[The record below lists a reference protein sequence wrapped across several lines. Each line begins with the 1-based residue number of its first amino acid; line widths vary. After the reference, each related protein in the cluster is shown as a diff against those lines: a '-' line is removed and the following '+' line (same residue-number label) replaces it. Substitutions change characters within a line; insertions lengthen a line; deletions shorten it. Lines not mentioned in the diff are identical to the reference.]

1 MIQKCIITLDNEPV
15 DLIKRSDVR
24 KSYAMVL
31 QETWLFD
38 GSIYDN
44 LTYGNKNATKEE
56 VEKVLEKA
64 RLSSFLNQLPNGYDT
79 IIKDGG
85 SNISKGQK
93 QLLTIARAMLLNA
106 NMLILDEATSNVD
119 TRTEIKIQE
128 AMKDKTTFIIA
139 HRLSTIQSADL
150 ILVVKDGNIIEQGT
164 HDELMNQNGF
174 YKDLYNLAKTYEY
187 EIPLIAYLLAPIYK
201 LHTMSGTHIQKRI

>member
-1 MIQKCIITLDNEPV
+1 
-15 DLIKRSDVR
+15 
-24 KSYAMVL
+24 MVL

-44 LTYGNKNATKEE
+44 LTYGNKNTTKEE

-79 IIKDGG
+79 IIKDGC

-150 ILVVKDGNIIEQGT
+150 MLVVKDENIIEQSN
-164 HDELMNQNGF
+164 HQQLLKQYGF
-174 YKDLYNLAKTYEY
+174 YYELYNSQFK
-187 EIPLIAYLLAPIYK
+187 
-201 LHTMSGTHIQKRI
+201 

>member
-1 MIQKCIITLDNEPV
+1 MKNLTINETPVRTSNNFKINNITLE
-15 DLIKRSDVR
+15 DLEIPTNLRKFENAEIICKSSKIESDF
-24 KSYAMVL
+24 S
-31 QETWLFD
+31 
-38 GSIYDN
+38 SDN
-44 LTYGNKNATKEE
+44 LTYGNKNTTKEE

-119 TRTEIKIQE
+119 TRTEIKIQGAMKE
-128 AMKDKTTFIIA
+128 LMKDKTTFIIA

-150 ILVVKDGNIIEQGT
+150 MLVVKDGNIIEQSN
-164 HDELMNQNGF
+164 HQQLLKQYGF
-174 YKDLYNLAKTYEY
+174 YYELYNSQFK
-187 EIPLIAYLLAPIYK
+187 
-201 LHTMSGTHIQKRI
+201 

>member
-1 MIQKCIITLDNEPV
+1 
-15 DLIKRSDVR
+15 
-24 KSYAMVL
+24 MVL

-44 LTYGNKNATKEE
+44 LTYGNKNTTKEE

-119 TRTEIKIQE
+119 TRTEIKIQGAMKE
-128 AMKDKTTFIIA
+128 LMKDKTTFIIA

-150 ILVVKDGNIIEQGT
+150 MLVVKDGNIIEQGN
-164 HDELMNQNGF
+164 HESLIEKEGF
-174 YKDLYNLAKTYEY
+174 YYNLYNSQY
-187 EIPLIAYLLAPIYK
+187 
-201 LHTMSGTHIQKRI
+201 GDR

>member
-1 MIQKCIITLDNEPV
+1 
-15 DLIKRSDVR
+15 
-24 KSYAMVL
+24 MVL

-79 IIKDGG
+79 IIKDCG

-119 TRTEIKIQE
+119 TRTEIKIQGAMKE
-128 AMKDKTTFIIA
+128 LMKDKTTFIIA

-150 ILVVKDGNIIEQGT
+150 MLVVKDGNIIEQSN
-164 HDELMNQNGF
+164 HQQLLKQYGF
-174 YKDLYNLAKTYEY
+174 YYELYNSQFK
-187 EIPLIAYLLAPIYK
+187 
-201 LHTMSGTHIQKRI
+201 

>member
-1 MIQKCIITLDNEPV
+1 
-15 DLIKRSDVR
+15 
-24 KSYAMVL
+24 MVL

-44 LTYGNKNATKEE
+44 LTYGNKNTTKEE

-85 SNISKGQK
+85 SNIPKGQK

-119 TRTEIKIQE
+119 TRTEIKIQGAMKE
-128 AMKDKTTFIIA
+128 LMKDKTTFIIA

-150 ILVVKDGNIIEQGT
+150 MLVVKDGNIIEQSN
-164 HDELMNQNGF
+164 HQQLLKQYGF
-174 YKDLYNLAKTYEY
+174 YYELYNSQFK
-187 EIPLIAYLLAPIYK
+187 
-201 LHTMSGTHIQKRI
+201 

>member
-1 MIQKCIITLDNEPV
+1 
-15 DLIKRSDVR
+15 
-24 KSYAMVL
+24 MVL

-44 LTYGNKNATKEE
+44 LTYGNKNTTKEE

-85 SNISKGQK
+85 NNISKGQK

-119 TRTEIKIQE
+119 TRTEIKIQGAMKE
-128 AMKDKTTFIIA
+128 LMKDKTTFIIA

-150 ILVVKDGNIIEQGT
+150 MLVVKDGNIIEQSN
-164 HDELMNQNGF
+164 HQQLLKQYGF
-174 YKDLYNLAKTYEY
+174 YYELYNSQFK
-187 EIPLIAYLLAPIYK
+187 
-201 LHTMSGTHIQKRI
+201 